1 MKNQEKKKEKEL
13 HKILYIGGDTKI
25 IDRFRQ
31 SDDFEVAVKENS
43 LTAIN
48 WLAETSDVDGI
59 LCETHIPG
67 VKGIELH
74 QLLKSKNLHLRTPF
88 ILIDHYSSE
97 KIKNEAFSNRIDDLY
112 TVNQINPQDVAVR
125 IDYLKKFKARKGT
138 EDADA
143 EKKEA
148 QYKIPFIKRAFD
160 LITSSLALLILSPI
174 LLLVALAI
182 KLESKGPVFY
192 ISKRVGTGYQI
203 FDFYKFRSMYT
214 GADAKLKELE
224 HLNQYSEAER
234 RELKELEEKLK
245 HEEKKETKSKA
256 IDIKQFPES
265 NKNNGSSPVLFI
277 DGKAISEEE
286 FLRQKRQE
294 VQSAFVKI
302 KDDPRITNVGKF
314 IRKTS
319 IDELPQLINV
329 VKGDMSIVGNRPLPL
344 YEAELLTSDEWV
356 DRFFAP
362 AGITGLWQVE
372 KRGKSEMSEE
382 ERKNL
387 DNLYARNNSFWGDIK
402 IILRTIPA
410 LFQKENV

>member
-1 MKNQEKKKEKEL
+1 MENQNNSDQLEKYN
-13 HKILYIGGDTKI
+13 ILYIGGDTSVIEK
-25 IDRFRQ
+25 FRQ
-31 SDDFEVAVKENS
+31 SEYFNVTVKENS

-48 WLAETSDVDGI
+48 WLDENRNVDGI
-59 LCETHIPG
+59 LCETLIPG
-67 VKGIELH
+67 VKGIELY
-74 QLLKSKNLHLRTPF
+74 QLLQSKKLHTKVPF
-88 ILIDHYSSE
+88 ILIGHQESQR
-97 KIKNEAFSNRIDDLY
+97 IRNEAFSNHIDDLY
-112 TVNQINPQDVAVR
+112 LANQVDPYKVAVR
-125 IDYLKKFKARKGT
+125 MNFLKIFKART
-138 EDADA
+138 EPEDE
-143 EKKEA
+143 EKKQEA
-148 QYKIPFIKRAFD
+148 TYRVPLIKRTFD
-160 LITSSLALLILSPI
+160 LLTSSLALLLLSPI
-174 LLLVALAI
+174 LLLVALLI
-182 KLESKGPVFY
+182 RLESKGNIFY

-214 GADAKLKELE
+214 GSDAKLRELS

-234 RELKELEEKLK
+234 KELKELEEKLK
-245 HEEKKETKSKA
+245 QEEKKEAEIGTTIKA
-256 IDIKQFPES
+256 YPNS
-265 NKNNGSSPVLFI
+265 NGATDPVLYI

-286 FLRQKRQE
+286 YLKQKREE

-302 KDDPRITNVGKF
+302 KDDPRVTKMGKF

-362 AGITGLWQVE
+362 AGITGLWQVT
-372 KRGKSEMSEE
+372 KRGKSEMSDE

-387 DNLYARNNSFWGDIK
+387 DNLYARNNSSLGDIK

-410 LFQKENV
+410 IFQKENV